1 MPSVFLYSKV
11 RTVQQV
17 IRLTRENLEE
27 LDRHFKG
34 VRHPPSMF
42 LEVRLLGFLP
52 LSVDVLKTCRSD
64 IREKPLQLRISNA
77 TFFDGL
83 PFTLICYTGQVNI

>member
-1 MPSVFLYSKV
+1 MIVYRKITPYLFYAKV
-11 RTVQQV
+11 QTVQQV

-42 LEVRLLGFLP
+42 LEVRSLRFLP
-52 LSVDVLKTCRSD
+52 LFVVLAKICKYD
-64 IREKPLQLRISNA
+64 IL
-77 TFFDGL
+77 
-83 PFTLICYTGQVNI
+83 